1 MNIEIDQSLNKF
13 CYKIGQ
19 DSLLVQGAG
28 GNVSIKKDGIL
39 FVKASG
45 TSLSQAL
52 EKNIFV
58 PVDLNFMNK
67 EFDKGNFSF
76 TPNILSN
83 SSLRPSIETM
93 LHAIMKHK
101 VVVHLHMISALTH
114 LVKIESK
121 NHLSKIIDDDFNWGY
136 IPYTKPGENLAR
148 AVSELLNKKPKTDII
163 FLENHGIVIGSD
175 SIDNAEKL
183 LNLLD
188 IKLGRESII
197 NKQVHPITPSHN
209 DIKIKDFNWCDNHIL
224 DNLVVNR
231 DLFYILKNSW
241 ALFPDHVVFLGEKP
255 LIINNINELQDID
268 EDILSSFCFIFIN
281 RVGVLQ
287 NVNVTSAQVEQL
299 SCYYDVI
306 SNIDPKLKL
315 KTLSKNEISEL
326 LNWDAEVY
334 RQNLANK

>member
-1 MNIEIDQSLNKF
+1 M
-13 CYKIGQ
+13 
-19 DSLLVQGAG
+19 
-28 GNVSIKKDGIL
+28 
-39 FVKASG
+39 
-45 TSLSQAL
+45 
-52 EKNIFV
+52 
-58 PVDLNFMNK
+58 
-67 EFDKGNFSF
+67 
-76 TPNILSN
+76 
-83 SSLRPSIETM
+83 
-93 LHAIMKHK
+93 
-101 VVVHLHMISALTH
+101 
-114 LVKIESK
+114 
-121 NHLSKIIDDDFNWGY
+121 
-136 IPYTKPGENLAR
+136 
-148 AVSELLNKKPKTDII
+148 
-163 FLENHGIVIGSD
+163 
-175 SIDNAEKL
+175 
-183 LNLLD
+183 NLLD
-188 IKLGRESII
+188 IKPGRESII

-268 EDILSSFCFIFIN
+268 EDILSSYCFIFIN

>member
-1 MNIEIDQSLNKF
+1 MNTEIDQSLNKF
-13 CYKIGQ
+13 CHKIGQ
-19 DSLLVQGAG
+19 DPLLVQGAG

-39 FVKASG
+39 LVKASG

-58 PVDLNFMNK
+58 PVDLNFMNT

-76 TPNILSN
+76 TPKTLSN

-101 VVVHLHMISALTH
+101 VVVHLHMISALIH

-121 NHLSKIIDDDFNWGY
+121 NYLSKIIDDDFNWGY

-148 AVSELLNKKPKTDII
+148 AVSELLNQKPKTDII

-175 SIDNAEKL
+175 SIDSAENL
-183 LNLLD
+183 LNQLD
-188 IKLGRESII
+188 VRLGRESIH
-197 NKQVHPITPSHN
+197 NKQINFKTSLHHN
-209 DIKIKDFNWCDNHIL
+209 TKIKDFNWCDNHTL
-224 DNLVVNR
+224 HNLVLNS
-231 DLFYILKNSW
+231 DLSYILKHSW

-255 LIINNINELQDID
+255 LFINNISELQNFD
-268 EDILSSFCFIFIN
+268 EDILSSYSFIFIN

-287 NVNVTSAQVEQL
+287 NVNVTNAQLEQL

-315 KTLSKNEISEL
+315 KTLSKNEIGEL

-334 RQNLANK
+334 RQELANK